1 MAWKDPYA
9 ILGVRRGAPLSEIKR
24 AYRKLAFSA
33 HPDVGDNPDAQRFR
47 EVHEAYEILNEME
60 QRRPSRIKVVR
71 APDRSGYAGTT
82 HVEPRRRPEPIRRR
96 RPVNVID
103 DFGIVS
109 PSVGEILDHIAQ
121 NFFGFHQKSH
131 GSRRRLGVEI
141 VLDTR
146 EAFFGVTV
154 PIEVPVY
161 VRCGQCGSSGGEWSV
176 CPLCHGYGMME
187 IARGVRLEIP
197 PGARSGDRY
206 QIDLRSAGIENLLLD
221 VTIVVA

>member
-9 ILGVRRGAPLSEIKR
+9 ILGVGRGAPLSEIKR

-82 HVEPRRRPEPIRRR
+82 HVVPHRRPEPIRRR

-103 DFGIVS
+103 GTVS

-161 VRCGQCGSSGGEWSV
+161 VRCGQCGSSGGEWSM

-187 IARGVRLEIP
+187 IAHSVRLEIP